1 MDAQAMNAEFAALVA
16 RLDQIEDVTDP
27 KRIAVTA
34 EELRRVGYT
43 PMLLVEPAGFLE
55 ASLAQIE
62 MEVARIRTLPVDEL
76 PNGMAEPDEVRLQA
90 AMLLVSNY
98 EVLVQLRIPDPKAW
112 DDVIE
117 LYGED

>member
-1 MDAQAMNAEFAALVA
+1 MDAQAMDAEFAALVE
-16 RLDQIEDVTDP
+16 RLDQIEEVSDP

-34 EELRRVGYT
+34 EELGRMGYT
-43 PMLLVEPAGFLE
+43 PMLLVEPENFLE
-55 ASLAQIE
+55 ASLPQIE
-62 MEVARIRTLPVDEL
+62 MAVERIRTMPADEL

-98 EVLVQLRIPDPKAW
+98 EVLAKLRVPDAKTW